1 MRTQAREAVLK
12 LLFSK
17 LFDNDADL
25 IFKKSIYNEFKL
37 NEEDINF
44 AETLYN
50 NSFNN
55 FDLYNEEISLLS
67 SGYSSARIFK
77 VDKCAMV
84 MAIAEMNLSDV
95 PKIVI
100 IDEAVKLVK
109 KYSTENSV
117 NFVNGIL
124 AAYKNK
130 QEVKNIEQNN

>member
-17 LFDNDADL
+17 LFDNAADDDL
-25 IFKKSIYNEFKL
+25 KKILYIEFKL
-37 NEEDINF
+37 NEEDKAF
-44 AETLYN
+44 AESLYN
-50 NSFNN
+50 KSFEN
-55 FDLYNEEISLLS
+55 FDILNEEITKLS
-67 SGYSSARIFK
+67 SSYSSQRIFK

-84 MAIAEMNLSDV
+84 MGITEMLFLDT
-95 PKIVI
+95 PKIVA

-130 QEVKNIEQNN
+130 LEVEKVD

>member
-17 LFDNDADL
+17 LFDNAADEHSKHIL
-25 IFKKSIYNEFKL
+25 YCEFNL
-37 NEEDINF
+37 NDEDKAF
-44 AETLYN
+44 AESLYTT
-50 NSFNN
+50 SFDK
-55 FDLYNEEISLLS
+55 FDEINEEISKIS
-67 SGYSSARIFK
+67 NSYSSQRIFK

-84 MAIAEMNLSDV
+84 MSIAEMNYLNT
-95 PKIVI
+95 PKVVA

-124 AAYKNK
+124 AAYKNNA
-130 QEVKNIEQNN
+130 EVEKVD